1 MTDGRRKPRTNYPT
15 KVPGIPKPPADASP
29 SLQKYLTSL
38 SEALEI
44 RLGRKGDTRDRAIT
58 LRELIDSGLAV
69 DLLNRPYDPNNPGS
83 DFDPPPTTG
92 GTDQTP
98 TAPTGFSVIAGLSS
112 AGLFWDYPG
121 DQYRGHSFTELFR
134 NSTNNIATAVLIG
147 SSPGSAYTDY
157 VGTVTTDTN
166 YYYWARHVNTDG
178 IRGPFH
184 ANAGLE
190 VTFAPNINFLL
201 DVLDNSITSS
211 QLVQSLRDPISNLPT
226 DTNQSFVDV
235 EEDVSDLGAQY
246 SVKIQT
252 NFNGGTYVSGY
263 GLSSELVDDTP
274 TSSFVVAADRFA
286 IINPATYNVGQ
297 TNNLSANYLPF
308 QVETNS
314 RNITLDS
321 GEVVNIPAGV
331 YIRDL
336 FVSKAKILD
345 LIAGSVTADFVLAST
360 FIRAPAI
367 HGGTF
372 NIGSF
377 STNGSSDPTNW
388 TVTGN
393 NRQSNFSVDANGI
406 MHCES
411 AELKGITVK
420 ASDDTI
426 LLDAGGLRYGSGG
439 QLAYNGNFHDLDDGW
454 TALLGSGGSGSAY
467 ISSGIAY
474 CGYQQYFK
482 QSVQRFPVSRGE
494 KLYVYAWGNVQ
505 GTATTGMRIGATF
518 YNNSDP
524 TVTSGSSGTVYAGGN
539 GTGATQLNI
548 QLDSNIGQYF
558 AVGEIVVPN
567 SANSKHAEFRFGNL
581 NYSGTINFVGVGISR
596 TPPQI
601 APNYASTY
609 IRDLSVDTLQIAGN
623 AVSVPLGDSDDPN
636 SAFTAN
642 QMFVNTYSTFVN
654 RPYNATNSW
663 KDGVDVGPITWDNSN
678 VNTRPEAVTVIAN
691 AVIEGTGGSTDF
703 SSRMMQILVAN
714 NAAFTSNVARFGGT
728 DAFTAQENRQ
738 IDDTSLMLNVTQT
751 LSSLGMSSPLYFK
764 VQVSNTDSNASPHGK
779 LRNNGITVLASKK

>member
-426 LLDAGGLRYGSGG
+426 LLDAGGVRTSEANNYI
-439 QLAYNGNFHDLDDGW
+439 YNAHFNDGIAGW
-454 TALLGSGGSGSAY
+454 TTNGSLGSTVVFGYDSSEGKY
-467 ISSGIAY
+467 YVQCSSGIFVESDLTFPINTDEPLYLFGENSGSGAY
-474 CGYQQYFK
+474 YGLVQYTSIGGELGKFLTGGNVSPSFGSSIAYRIGKIDPDSGYIKARLRIGSSSGTAKHYFAGV
-482 QSVQRFPVSRGE
+482 SHTPPVLDPAYASTFIRNASIGTAQIGT
-494 KLYVYAWGNVQ
+494 LYVTDLTGDVNTIETFNSSAFVITGPTSAGYRDMFSVICPQNSESAIYHEATINGAFSAVYATDTAELKIVWQARNSRDQVNGTF
-505 GTATTGMRIGATF
+505 GTANTASLMKHKT
-518 YNNSDP
+518 SE
-524 TVTSGSSGTVYAGGN
+524 SGSSWAILAFGA
-539 GTGATQLNI
+539 GTGTTHNVDVKFTI
-548 QLDSNIGQYF
+548 QIKMYDNG
-558 AVGEIVVPN
+558 G
-567 SANSKHAEFRFGNL
+567 FGSTNQQRSSTGK
-581 NYSGTINFVGVGISR
+581 YSGSTIGV
-596 TPPQI
+596 
-601 APNYASTY
+601 
-609 IRDLSVDTLQIAGN
+609 V
-623 AVSVPLGDSDDPN
+623 
-636 SAFTAN
+636 
-642 QMFVNTYSTFVN
+642 
-654 RPYNATNSW
+654 
-663 KDGVDVGPITWDNSN
+663 
-678 VNTRPEAVTVIAN
+678 
-691 AVIEGTGGSTDF
+691 
-703 SSRMMQILVAN
+703 
-714 NAAFTSNVARFGGT
+714 
-728 DAFTAQENRQ
+728 
-738 IDDTSLMLNVTQT
+738 
-751 LSSLGMSSPLYFK
+751 
-764 VQVSNTDSNASPHGK
+764 
-779 LRNNGITVLASKK
+779 